1 MYYKQIDNEQ
11 VEKLLLEKDY
21 NQILRIFFDS
31 LNMSVVQFAARMKC
45 SRRAMGRYLSGE
57 RQVPMAII
65 KQIMSKCNITFSE
78 KETDDE
84 FDKEGYFRWYSELDN
99 LFNTLFLYRTK
110 ELGISRFQ
118 MACDLNVSC
127 NVLLEYEHGIK
138 RIIPSDVDK
147 ILGTYDL
154 RIEELF
160 PMLVTFDGRSTF
172 LPLKPL
178 SCVIFN
184 GTEYDL
190 WESVYSEDD
199 LCNIWPTFPMQRYD
213 SRCQLLMKYMPE
225 ELSLDEYVNATD
237 MVFDLDNGYYSRDL
251 TNVKLPPSYE
261 HLQRCTSKVFR
272 SDRPCEHFN
281 VHVSEIQ
288 FIDDYCVQI
297 LSDNGAETFSLE
309 DYIFSDSKWYNLL
322 QDKEYFKQGKLVM
335 IGEPC
340 CINQCIIWPG
350 KQFVRIIE
358 LYKDKYPQ
366 NLYEIE
372 YAEVSNKI
380 YERWV
385 DYRSSSGIRYSD
397 YDEKDYYYYQCKT
410 DRAKYKHSISVNG
423 KLWQFDSV
431 KELAQKLDKAPSTI
445 YYYLK
450 RGLNYKDIIEK
461 VTMSFKAVT
470 VAGIDYVFCSDSDLS
485 TRLGKSSSYV
495 NVYRRAGLSY
505 EEIIVKALHLKG

>member
-1 MYYKQIDNEQ
+1 MNFDKIFSAPPTQLCMPYFYKSIKNSCQKSRIDYDRLFQSAVRNGDDYEQ
-11 VEKLLLEKDY
+11 FIIDVNDEVNKNIAWILKVCSGGNHDAELELLNLNNGLDSIYSLMHNKQFVYKCNSNSTMEFLMNGMHEQDDAGY
-21 NQILRIFFDS
+21 DFMQFFDDFEDS
-31 LNMSVVQFAARMKC
+31 FYNFRLNNGYAGIYVHAIKT
-45 SRRAMGRYLSGE
+45 RY
-57 RQVPMAII
+57 
-65 KQIMSKCNITFSE
+65 TFSSH
-78 KETDDE
+78 K
-84 FDKEGYFRWYSELDN
+84 GDN
-99 LFNTLFLYRTK
+99 LPAIAF
-110 ELGISRFQ
+110 S
-118 MACDLNVSC
+118 
-127 NVLLEYEHGIK
+127 
-138 RIIPSDVDK
+138 
-147 ILGTYDL
+147 ILT
-154 RIEELF
+154 
-160 PMLVTFDGRSTF
+160 
-172 LPLKPL
+172 
-178 SCVIFN
+178 
-184 GTEYDL
+184 
-190 WESVYSEDD
+190 
-199 LCNIWPTFPMQRYD
+199 
-213 SRCQLLMKYMPE
+213 
-225 ELSLDEYVNATD
+225 
-237 MVFDLDNGYYSRDL
+237 
-251 TNVKLPPSYE
+251 LPPSYE

-272 SDRPCEHFN
+272 SDRSCEHFN
-281 VHVSEIQ
+281 VHVRNIQ
-288 FIDDYCVQI
+288 FIDDYCIQI
-297 LSDNGAETFSLE
+297 LSDSEAETFSLE

-340 CINQCIIWPG
+340 CINQCIIWPD

-366 NLYEIE
+366 KSYEIE
-372 YAEVSNKI
+372 YAEVSNKM

-397 YDEKDYYYYQCKT
+397 YDEKDYYYYQCKKDKT
-410 DRAKYKHSISVNG
+410 KYKHSISVNG

>member
-1 MYYKQIDNEQ
+1 
-11 VEKLLLEKDY
+11 
-21 NQILRIFFDS
+21 
-31 LNMSVVQFAARMKC
+31 
-45 SRRAMGRYLSGE
+45 
-57 RQVPMAII
+57 MAII
-65 KQIMSKCNITFSE
+65 KQIMGKCNITFNE
-78 KETDDE
+78 KETEDE

-118 MACDLNVSC
+118 MACDLNISS
-127 NVLLEYEHGIK
+127 NVLREYEHGIK
-138 RIIPSDVDK
+138 RITPSDVDK

-154 RIEELF
+154 RLEELF
-160 PMLVTFDGRSTF
+160 PMLVTFDGRNTF
-172 LPLKPL
+172 LPLKPI

-184 GTEYDL
+184 VTEYDL

-237 MVFDLDNGYYSRDL
+237 MVFDLDGGYYSRDL
-251 TNVKLPPSYE
+251 NSVKLPPSYE

-272 SDRPCEHFN
+272 SDRSCEHFN
-281 VHVSEIQ
+281 VHVSNIQ
-288 FIDDYCVQI
+288 FIDDYCIQI
-297 LSDNGAETFSLE
+297 LSDSEAETFSLE

-340 CINQCIIWPG
+340 CINQCIIWPD

-366 NLYEIE
+366 KSYEIE
-372 YAEVSNKI
+372 YAEVSNKM

-397 YDEKDYYYYQCKT
+397 YDEKDYYYYQCKKDKT
-410 DRAKYKHSISVNG
+410 KYKHSISVNG